1 MIGAYTFWD
10 AIWTMIIFFAWV
22 MFFTWV
28 VMLIVD
34 NFRRT
39 DHSGWAKAGWCLFI
53 IFLPVLGALV
63 YTIARPATAAD
74 YYQPSYGYGGAPVA
88 ARSTADELARLN
100 DLRTQGAL
108 TDAEFEDLKQ
118 RTIAVS

>member
-1 MIGAYTFWD
+1 MLGAYTFWD

-39 DHSGWAKAGWCLFI
+39 DHSGVAKAGWCLFI
-53 IFLPVLGALV
+53 IFLPVIGALT

-74 YYQPSYGYGGAPVA
+74 YYTPSPGYGGAPVP
-88 ARSTADELARLN
+88 ARSAADELARLN
-100 DLRTQGAL
+100 DLRTQGAI